1 MNRLLTEP
9 ACLLLWLLL
18 LLQAPVAGASGPQG
32 EIRFRPA
39 SEGSTWVGQE
49 LELQLELWSDGLSF
63 GDQLFVLPEVTGG
76 FLLQADSNTVKL
88 SENRD
93 GVAWQGL
100 SYTLLFYPQR
110 EGRLEI
116 PSFEVRYTASTGY
129 GSAPTP
135 FQFQTSPLFVDARLP
150 PGVDRGSLL
159 VTTGSFELESSWTPG
174 IADDGP
180 VQLKVGDALSLEVTR
195 RAQEVPGMVFAP
207 LPVFSIDGL
216 GVYPASP
223 AVNDRINRG
232 ALTGNRTDAITF
244 ICEREGNYEIPEMR
258 FQWWDPERET
268 LAEKLIPAVQLVVAA
283 NPAYATSQPAAR
295 NGPGQAVDWKVIT
308 AAGVLLV
315 LLIYPARLLARR
327 LAAGLRAWQKN
338 REASES
344 WAFQR
349 VQKAC
354 AGGDSA
360 AAYHS
365 ITIWLGRFY
374 RDRAGLTLIGLAAES
389 GDRDLLREVTLLQ
402 DNMVSGSADE
412 WSGGDLARLL
422 VTFRKQARNQAK
434 SGHVLHPLNPPAV
447 REP

>member
-1 MNRLLTEP
+1 MIRWLTEP

-18 LLQAPVAGASGPQG
+18 LLQAPAAGASGPQG

-49 LELQLELWSDGLSF
+49 LQLQLELWSDGLSF

-150 PGVDRGSLL
+150 PGVDRGGLL
-159 VTTGSFELESSWTPG
+159 VTTGSFELESSWTPR
-174 IADDGP
+174 IAGDGP

-195 RAQEVPGMVFAP
+195 RAEEVPGMVFAP

-244 ICEREGNYEIPEMR
+244 VCEREGSYEIPEMR
-258 FQWWDPERET
+258 FQWWDPERQT
-268 LAEKLIPAVQLVVAA
+268 LSEKLIPAVQLTVAA
-283 NPAYATSQPAAR
+283 NPAYATVQPKAR
-295 NGPGQAVDWKVIT
+295 GGTGASPDWKFIT

-315 LLIYPARLLARR
+315 LLLYPARLLLRR
-327 LAAGLRAWQKN
+327 LAAGLRAWQKD
-338 REASES
+338 REAGEP
-344 WAFQR
+344 WAFQQA
-349 VQKAC
+349 QKAC
-354 AGGDSA
+354 AGTNPA
-360 AAYHS
+360 TAYHA

-374 RDRAGLTLIGLAAES
+374 RDRAGLTLIGLAAAS
-389 GDRDLLREVTLLQ
+389 GDRDLLREATLLQ
-402 DNMVSGSADE
+402 ETMVSGSAGE
-412 WSGGDLARLL
+412 WSGGELARLL
-422 VTFRKQARNQAK
+422 VKFRKQARSQAK
-434 SGHVLHPLNPPAV
+434 SAHVLHPLNPRTV
-447 REP
+447 RES

>member
-1 MNRLLTEP
+1 MIRWLTEP

-18 LLQAPVAGASGPQG
+18 LQAPAAGASGPQG

-49 LELQLELWSDGLSF
+49 LQLQLELWSDGLSF
-63 GDQLFVLPEVTGG
+63 GDQLFVLPEVSGG

-150 PGVDRGSLL
+150 PGADRGGLL
-159 VTTGSFELESSWTPG
+159 VTTGSFELESSWKPR
-174 IADDGP
+174 IAGDGP

-195 RAQEVPGMVFAP
+195 RAEEVPGMVFAP

-244 ICEREGNYEIPEMR
+244 VCEREGSYEIPEMR
-258 FQWWDPERET
+258 FQWWDPERQT
-268 LAEKLIPAVQLVVAA
+268 LSEKLIPAVQLAVAA
-283 NPAYATSQPAAR
+283 NPAYATVQPKAR
-295 NGPGQAVDWKVIT
+295 GGTGASPDWKIIT

-315 LLIYPARLLARR
+315 LLLYPARLLVRR
-327 LAAGLRAWQKN
+327 LAAGLRAWQKD
-338 REASES
+338 REAGEP
-344 WAFQR
+344 WAFHQA
-349 VQKAC
+349 QKAC
-354 AGGDSA
+354 AGTNPA
-360 AAYHS
+360 TAYHA
-365 ITIWLGRFY
+365 ITIWLGRFC
-374 RDRAGLTLIGLAAES
+374 RDRAGLTLIGLAAAS

-402 DNMVSGSADE
+402 ETMVSGSAGE
-412 WSGGDLARLL
+412 WSGGELARLL
-422 VTFRKQARNQAK
+422 VKFRKQARNQAK
-434 SGHVLHPLNPPAV
+434 SAHVLHPLNPRAV
-447 REP
+447 RES